1 MMLARSLTLLA
12 ALTAVVL
19 VPSAFADPGMV
30 NGIYCLMKAMKP
42 VDPAVQKSSFLK
54 GLSIRANWKELER
67 EEGKME
73 LSYLDD
79 AFAQT
84 RRVGKKAMLRILPG
98 QHSPEWLNGK
108 GVRFIEFTDVNKY
121 HVTYGKPIRIPLPWD
136 EAYLN
141 AWVKFITQI
150 GARYNRQD
158 ELVLV
163 HMAGPTWH
171 SAEMHLPRFS
181 QESRVMLERA
191 GYSKNN
197 LVNAWEKVIDAFAG
211 AFPDKSLALNLA
223 VPFRED
229 GAMEDI
235 VQYARAKL
243 GKRLCAQD
251 NQLSDHHENSV
262 TYKLV
267 RTLGKQGVNIGFQML
282 DSARN
287 RPDRQGSLR
296 VSIEQ
301 GLAAGAQYFEI
312 YQADLLQP
320 QNRAL
325 LEELDKKLR

>member
-1 MMLARSLTLLA
+1 MTFARSVGVLA
-12 ALTAVVL
+12 ALVAVAL
-19 VPSAFADPGMV
+19 VPSAFADPGLV

-42 VDPAVQKSSFLK
+42 VDPAVAESAFLT
-54 GLSIRANWKELER
+54 GLSIRANWKELEP
-67 EEGKME
+67 EEGKID
-73 LSYLDD
+73 LSYLDN

-84 RRVGKKAMLRILPG
+84 GRAGKRAMLRILPG
-98 QHSPEWLNGK
+98 QHSPDWVSRK

-121 HVTYGKPIRIPLPWD
+121 HATYGKPIRIPLPWD
-136 EAYLN
+136 EAYLS
-141 AWVKFITQI
+141 AWVRFIGQV
-150 GARYNRQD
+150 GAKYNKQG

-181 QESRVMLERA
+181 RESRVMLEKA

-197 LVNAWEKVIDAFAG
+197 IVNAWKKVIDTFAE

-235 VQYARAKL
+235 VQYATAKL

-267 RTLGKQGVNIGFQML
+267 QTLGQQGVNIGFQML
-282 DSARN
+282 DSAKD
-287 RPDRQGSLR
+287 RPGRQGSLR
-296 VSIEQ
+296 LSIEQ
-301 GLAAGAQYFEI
+301 GLSAGAQYFEI

-320 QNRAL
+320 QDRPL
-325 LEELDKKLR
+325 FQELDKKLR